1 MWSCHFRLVPLIF
14 SAKFGK
20 TIKAAS
26 RLQKAPSSLL
36 ARNILLWN
44 IIISEGSCPMVQWTY
59 SQLVRWSRQ
68 RTFSPSHLMAPSL
81 HTCGKSYAAGNYF
94 HAIILFFYNSF
105 QGDRSKHLS
114 FRGSV
119 RIRDRGNRQETSQG
133 TSCLFVPK
141 RSKFRTFTFLNFE
154 SFIWNRK

>member
-1 MWSCHFRLVPLIF
+1 MWSYHFRLALLNF

-20 TIKAAS
+20 TTEVAS

-44 IIISEGSCPMVQWTY
+44 TIISEGLCLMAQWTY
-59 SQLVRWSRQ
+59 FQSVRWSRQ
-68 RTFSPSHLMAPSL
+68 RTFLPSHLMAPSL

-94 HAIILFFYNSF
+94 HASILFFYNSSEET
-105 QGDRSKHLS
+105 GSKHLS

-119 RIRDRGNRQETSQG
+119 RILEHGNSLLYISVRNFPYAYVFKIQVLFERK
-133 TSCLFVPK
+133 CLK
-141 RSKFRTFTFLNFE
+141 QK
-154 SFIWNRK
+154 